1 MPDVI
6 IIPFTG
12 VDEAYTEDLAY
23 RLGVDFPFD
32 IGIATKTI
40 DPAFAYESS
49 RNQYLSTN
57 ILQHLAELKL
67 DKDLGGIYMGLTN
80 VDLFIPI
87 LTYVFGESLL
97 NSTAAVVST
106 YRLNPQLYGLPLD
119 RALLMDRLEKTAIH
133 ELGHSFGLRHCPDP
147 RCVMRASNVVEGVDL
162 KGKEFCQ
169 MCRKGLG
176 F

>member
-12 VDEAYTEDLAY
+12 IEEAYTEDLAY
-23 RLGVDFPFD
+23 RLGNDFPFD
-32 IGIATKTI
+32 VGISTKTI
-40 DPAFAYESS
+40 DPAFACESA

-57 ILQHLAELKL
+57 ILEHLRELKL
-67 DKDLGGIYMGLTN
+67 DKDLGGIYMGLAA

-87 LTYVFGESLL
+87 LTYVFGESFL
-97 NSTAAVVST
+97 NGNAAVVST
-106 YRLNPQLYGLPLD
+106 YRLNPELYGHPLN

-133 ELGHSFGLRHCPDP
+133 ELGHSFGLKHCPDYK
-147 RCVMRASNVVEGVDL
+147 CVMRSSNVVEGVDL
-162 KGKEFCQ
+162 KGKAFCPN
-169 MCRKGLG
+169 CRKGLE